1 MHLHASS
8 RQARPQPEKVL
19 ALRPMHNAYQELQ
32 GKVAFGCCKVF
43 CCPANLLPSHGLP
56 AVPAVVYAVGRL
68 LRLSMSN
75 LRTRIMYED
84 LPNTKR
90 LVALCEDIYIAR
102 AEGELLLEGEL
113 YFAMISIYRSPQVLF
128 ELTKKKEA

>member
-1 MHLHASS
+1 MAAGAAEQTHCLAVW
-8 RQARPQPEKVL
+8 RQAL
-19 ALRPMHNAYQELQ
+19 AA
-32 GKVAFGCCKVF
+32 
-43 CCPANLLPSHGLP
+43 LPTCGLAP
-56 AVPAVVYAVGRL
+56 LWPSQSVCAVPAVVYAVGRL

>member
-1 MHLHASS
+1 
-8 RQARPQPEKVL
+8 
-19 ALRPMHNAYQELQ
+19 
-32 GKVAFGCCKVF
+32 
-43 CCPANLLPSHGLP
+43 
-56 AVPAVVYAVGRL
+56 
-68 LRLSMSN
+68 
-75 LRTRIMYED
+75 MYED

-128 ELTKKKEA
+128 ELTKKKDA